1 MKLFTIVPLKLT
13 FFKPCLAKKPVH
25 FVWSTHS
32 FAEMPIS
39 GNLKSGDSLFLSFA
53 LPPPPKKI
61 NNLTVPPPHLQHP
74 HKQNSIQSLSYHT
87 GMA

>member
-53 LPPPPKKI
+53 LPPQKNQQPHR
-61 NNLTVPPPHLQHP
+61 PPPISNTLIS
-74 HKQNSIQSLSYHT
+74 KILSSP
-87 GMA
+87 

>member
-61 NNLTVPPPHLQHP
+61 NNLTIPPPISNTLIS
-74 HKQNSIQSLSYHT
+74 KILSSP
-87 GMA
+87 